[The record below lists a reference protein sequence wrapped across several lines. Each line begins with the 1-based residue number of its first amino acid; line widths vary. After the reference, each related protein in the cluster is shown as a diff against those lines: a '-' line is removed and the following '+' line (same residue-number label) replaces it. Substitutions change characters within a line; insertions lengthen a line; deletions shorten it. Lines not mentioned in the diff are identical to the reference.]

1 MSKKRAI
8 SLLLLLVIAALL
20 ISGCAPRVDAQ
31 GNVSAPTWIAILS
44 VPLQKL
50 IEFVYYKILTP
61 IGLPS
66 FGLAIILVTILIRL
80 LLYPLTRKQM
90 QSMKKMQAIQPKM
103 KEIQEKVRQGS
114 REAGA
119 EADGAVQAGGGQ
131 PGGRL
136 FAAADPDALPL
147 CLLLCAA
154 GPWVS
159 ARPAVFVDPQP
170 GVSELWAGHG
180 LATAADPGAPASRR
194 GLPYLVL
201 PILYILSQF
210 VMQRQ
215 SQTSNPTAGGGST
228 NTVMMLMPL
237 MFGYITLIVPSGL
250 SLYWFTSNVLQ
261 IFQQGFTTGWSGII
275 PGKKQPAS
283 VTSGGKQ
290 TSSAQSTSI
299 TSKSTTTASAGPS
312 ASTSVISS
320 TGELDDDTGAGR
332 RRKMRKK
339 EEVGYGVVNRRRV
352 PRQDRRRSHRGWF
365 GRAWLEAKSG

>member
-20 ISGCAPRVDAQ
+20 ISGCAPLVDAE
-31 GNVSAPTWIAILS
+31 GNVSAPAWIAILS
-44 VPLQKL
+44 VPLQRL

-103 KEIQEKVRQGS
+103 KEIQEKYGKD
-114 REAGA
+114 REKLAQKQMELYKQEG
-119 EADGAVQAGGGQ
+119 VNPAGGCLPLLIQ
-131 PGGRL
+131 MPFL
-136 FAAADPDALPL
+136 FAFYYALLGLGSQLDQPFLWIPSLAFPSYGSGMAWLQPL
-147 CLLLCAA
+147 TPAHLLS
-154 GPWVS
+154 PEV
-159 ARPAVFVDPQP
+159 
-170 GVSELWAGHG
+170 
-180 LATAADPGAPASRR
+180 
-194 GLPYLVL
+194 LPYLVL
-201 PILYILSQF
+201 PVLYILSQF

-228 NTVMMLMPL
+228 NTIMMLMPL

-261 IFQQGFTTGWSGII
+261 IFQQGFTTGWSGIL
-275 PGKKQPAS
+275 PGKKQPALA
-283 VTSGGKQ
+283 TSGGKQ

-299 TSKSTTTASAGPS
+299 TSKSTTASAGPS
-312 ASTSVISS
+312 ASASTSVINS
-320 TGELDDDTGAGR
+320 TGELDDDMGAGR

-339 EEVGYGVVNRRRV
+339 KR
-352 PRQDRRRSHRGWF
+352 
-365 GRAWLEAKSG
+365 

>member
-8 SLLLLLVIAALL
+8 SLLLLLAIAALL

-103 KEIQEKVRQGS
+103 KELQEKYGKD
-114 REAGA
+114 REKLSQKQMELYKQEG
-119 EADGAVQAGGGQ
+119 VNPAGGCLPLLIQ
-131 PGGRL
+131 MPFL
-136 FAAADPDALPL
+136 FAFYYALLGLGSQLDQPFL
-147 CLLLCAA
+147 WIPSLAFPSYGQGMAWLQPITPAHLL
-154 GPWVS
+154 S
-159 ARPAVFVDPQP
+159 PAV
-170 GVSELWAGHG
+170 
-180 LATAADPGAPASRR
+180 
-194 GLPYLVL
+194 LPYLVL
-201 PILYILSQF
+201 PVLYILSQF
-210 VMQRQ
+210 VMQRM

-261 IFQQGFTTGWSGII
+261 IFQQGLTTGWSGII
-275 PGKKQPAS
+275 PGKKQPVP

-290 TSSAQSTSI
+290 ISSSQSTSI
-299 TSKSTTTASAGPS
+299 ASKSTTTASAGPS

-320 TGELDDDTGAGR
+320 TGDLDDDTGAGR

-339 EEVGYGVVNRRRV
+339 KR
-352 PRQDRRRSHRGWF
+352 
-365 GRAWLEAKSG
+365 